1 MMASIALLGQVSS
14 TSVRGLLSAIPHRR
28 LRHLLFALAGVVTL
42 GGVVSEGHTADRL
55 RTTGSTTAAIP
66 AALGD
71 SLGGLVLPVEARDGD
86 ITIRAVRGW
95 TWRVGTT
102 QRLILQG
109 DARIE
114 IAGWVFEGRRLVLW
128 IDRIP
133 SKDGLVTQIAL
144 WIPVATAH
152 TSGVGRGPSGNNLLV
167 VGSVRGGTVLDT
179 ALLEA
184 GPPPGLNALVQQA
197 NNRFAAY
204 VRELQK
210 QPPAL
215 VDYPIVVGEEEQ
227 PEAFVPVPGASLPSA
242 FIAPSNK
249 KPTLSRRW
257 LQQPGATIA
266 FSADH
271 VTIDAGETESTV
283 LIDGDVVVHYRP
295 GRRTD
300 KMGALRLSAERAV
313 LYANPGSIADA
324 AGSMSADDI
333 RGIYLE
339 GAVIAESDRNDYVV
353 RATRMYYD
361 FITDRAIMLDAV
373 LRTYDRER
381 RVPVYARAK
390 ELRQLSDDQWSGTGV
405 RLSASSFA
413 TPTLA
418 IGCDTA
424 TITQVPG
431 TILENG
437 TRTDTRIE
445 VTGVHNTI
453 RAGGVPVF
461 YWPWFKGYADGMPLR
476 GISTGFEEYQ
486 GVGIEA
492 RWDLV
497 TLLGLEPLA
506 EDKLELETAG
516 YTKRGPALGFNWDWD
531 RPGENGNLNMWGIH
545 DNIEADERLS
555 TGITQKVPK
564 TWRGYLEF
572 ADRLQL
578 GNGWQLN
585 SQVSWISDSTFMSSW
600 RRTDFDNRREN
611 ETSLYLKRDS
621 GNTSTSLLMDYSLNS
636 FVSNSWLLA
645 SQGFMLDEFPKA
657 TYRRFGN
664 DIFNTLTYS
673 GNISFSRFKAVIPG
687 GTAADNG
694 INTNVFAGPGVSF
707 GPADD
712 ISDALAQRGIDNQWH
727 TRVTS
732 MSHITMPL
740 DYGPVQITPFAS
752 AQIQSFLQEEST
764 ATEGENLRALG
775 GVGIHATTTFQR
787 VYNDVHNET
796 FGINRMRILLDPWVK
811 GWVSGANF
819 DPIDQPDYDPLVDA
833 TGRGASVEVGLRHRM
848 QTQRGGPGRWFDVD
862 WLTTRVSATLSTE
875 DSTRR
880 WFTPRFYDSN
890 PLMSSF
896 GNYANGSLDFRPAEA
911 VQFTGEGT
919 WDLDLDAFTRAAVA
933 VNFDHSPRL
942 SSGIAYRYFE
952 VPEDYASLYP
962 NQVQNARGQLLDF
975 PVKYE
980 ISKTYSF
987 SLSPQYNFSEDDF
1000 QSVSAVLTRK
1010 LPDFDL
1016 VFYVSY
1022 DQILDETVGG
1032 IRLGQTRF

>member
-1 MMASIALLGQVSS
+1 MASIASLGQVSS
-14 TSVRGLLSAIPHRR
+14 TSVRGPLSAIPHRR

-42 GGVVSEGHTADRL
+42 GGVVTDGDAAARIE
-55 RTTGSTTAAIP
+55 TTRPAAAIP
-66 AALGD
+66 AARGD

-86 ITIRAVRGW
+86 ITIRSLRGW

-102 QRLILQG
+102 QRLLLQG

-114 IAGWVFEGRRLVLW
+114 IAGWVFEGPRLVLW
-128 IDRIP
+128 IERIP

-144 WIPVATAH
+144 WIPEATSH
-152 TSGVGRGPSGNNLLV
+152 TSGVGRGPSGKNLLV
-167 VGSVRGGTVLDT
+167 VATVRGETVLDT
-179 ALLEA
+179 ALLEP
-184 GPPPGLNALVQQA
+184 GPPPGLDSLVQQA
-197 NNRFAAY
+197 NNRLAGY
-204 VRELQK
+204 VHKLQK
-210 QPPAL
+210 QPPPL
-215 VDYPIVVGEEEQ
+215 VNYPVVVGEEKE
-227 PEAFVPVPGASLPSA
+227 PEAFVPVPGASLPAA
-242 FIAPSNK
+242 FIAPSTQ

-295 GRRTD
+295 ARRTD
-300 KMGALRLSAERAV
+300 EMGALRLSAERAV

-324 AGSMSADDI
+324 AGSMSADDV

-381 RVPVYARAK
+381 RVPVYARAE

-413 TPTLA
+413 TPTLS

-424 TITQVPG
+424 TIKQVPG
-431 TILENG
+431 TILEDG
-437 TRTDTRIE
+437 TQTETRIQ
-445 VTGVHNTI
+445 VTGIHNTI
-453 RAGGVPVF
+453 RAGSVPFF

-476 GISTGFEEYQ
+476 SVSTGFEKYQ

-492 RWDLV
+492 RWDLAA
-497 TLLGLEPLA
+497 LLGLEPMA
-506 EDKLELETAG
+506 EDDLELETAG
-516 YTKRGPALGFNWDWD
+516 YTKRGVALGFKWKWN
-531 RPGENGNLNMWGIH
+531 RPGDNGNLSMWGLH
-545 DNIEADERLS
+545 DDTNTEERLS
-555 TGITQKVPK
+555 TGITQQVPK
-564 TWRGYLEF
+564 TWRGYLDF
-572 ADRLQL
+572 ADQLKL
-578 GNGWQLN
+578 GNDWQLN
-585 SQVSWISDSTFMSSW
+585 SQISWISDSTFMSSW
-600 RRTDFDNRREN
+600 RQTDFDNRREY
-611 ETSLYLKRDS
+611 ETSLYLKRDR
-621 GNTSTSLLMDYSLNS
+621 GNSSLSVLMDYSLNS

-657 TYRRFGN
+657 TYRRFGD
-664 DIFNTLTYS
+664 DIFDTLTYS
-673 GNISFSRFKAVIPG
+673 GDISFSRFKAVIPG

-694 INTNVFAGPGVSF
+694 INTNVFAGPGVAF

-712 ISDALAQRGIDNQWH
+712 IAFALAQRGIDNEWH
-727 TRVTS
+727 TRVNS
-732 MSHITMPL
+732 MSHVTMPL
-740 DYGPVQITPFAS
+740 AYGPVQITPFAS
-752 AQIQSFLQEEST
+752 AQLQGFLQEESA

-775 GVGIHATTTFQR
+775 GIGIHATTTFQR
-787 VYNDVHNET
+787 VYNDAHNDT
-796 FGINRMRILLDPWVK
+796 LGINRMRILLDPWVK

-819 DPIDQPDYDPLVDA
+819 NPIDEPNYDPLVDA
-833 TGRGASVEVGLRHRM
+833 TGRGAAVEVGLRHRI
-848 QTQRGGPGRWFDVD
+848 QTQRGGPGRWYDAD

-911 VQFTGEGT
+911 VQLTGEGT
-919 WDLDLDAFTRAAVA
+919 WDLDLNGFTRAAIA
-933 VNFDHSPRL
+933 VNFDHTPRL

-952 VPEDYASLYP
+952 VPEDYAALFP
-962 NQVQNARGQLLDF
+962 NQVKNARGELLDF
-975 PVKYE
+975 PLRYE
-980 ISKTYSF
+980 VSKSYSF
-987 SLSPQYNFSEDDF
+987 SISPQYNFSEDDF
-1000 QSVSAVLTRK
+1000 QSVSAVITRK